1 MEASPGPNLWS
12 NPDEY
17 MPERFLTDQA
27 NVEVLGQHFELI
39 PFGSGIQSCPG
50 ITFALQVLHLT
61 VARLLQG
68 FDMKTPTGES
78 VDMNEGLSIN
88 LPKMTPLEILIT
100 PRLSPELYSEC

>member
-1 MEASPGPNLWS
+1 
-12 NPDEY
+12 

-39 PFGSGIQSCPG
+39 PFGSGRRSCPG
-50 ITFALQVLHLT
+50 ITLALQVLHLT

-78 VDMNEGLSIN
+78 VDMTERLSIT
-88 LPKMTPLEILIT
+88 LPKMNPLEILIT
-100 PRLSPELYSEC
+100 PHLSPELYSEC

>member
-1 MEASPGPNLWS
+1 
-12 NPDEY
+12 

-39 PFGSGIQSCPG
+39 PFGSGRQSCPR

-61 VARLLQG
+61 LARLLQG

-78 VDMNEGLSIN
+78 VDMTEGLGVT

-100 PRLSPELYSEC
+100 PRLSPELYSE

>member
-1 MEASPGPNLWS
+1 
-12 NPDEY
+12 
-17 MPERFLTDQA
+17 MPEIFLTGQA
-27 NVEVLGQHFELI
+27 NVDVSGQHFELI
-39 PFGSGIQSCPG
+39 PFGLGRRSCPG

-78 VDMNEGLSIN
+78 VDMTEGLSIT
-88 LPKMTPLEILIT
+88 LPKTNPLEILIT